1 MYPSVVSDTI
11 LWLVKYIV
19 KTYLNTLFLN
29 LYLVSDK
36 SDLTHIKYKGKT
48 MEYYPKDHASFLLW
62 AKKTSDTLSKSTRGE
77 VRIGKNKLAAIM
89 ASSLPG
95 APFSFNINTLK
106 KEFDMEPVGSNQK
119 LFSALITE
127 RMLKVFVSDFDF
139 ASAFKAREEFENE
152 CVYHILD
159 EEGSIADFYSEL
171 VPFEQSEIDAAKR
184 VITIEELE
192 NYTEQLCSCK
202 DSFDEKVSV
211 ALNEMTKDFVLIYL
225 DVLADFCNNNKSIE
239 KNADILKLSQ
249 NALSK
254 IDLESPSLWVTD
266 LLKMKFS
273 QSLTR

>member
-1 MYPSVVSDTI
+1 MSDTI

-48 MEYYPKDHASFLLW
+48 MKYYPKDHASFLLW

-77 VRIGKNKLAAIM
+77 VRIGKNKLAAMM

-139 ASAFKAREEFENE
+139 ASAFKAREEFNE

-171 VPFEQSEIDAAKR
+171 VSFEQSEIDAAKR

-239 KNADILKLSQ
+239 KNEDILKLSQ

>member
-1 MYPSVVSDTI
+1 
-11 LWLVKYIV
+11 
-19 KTYLNTLFLN
+19 
-29 LYLVSDK
+29 
-36 SDLTHIKYKGKT
+36 
-48 MEYYPKDHASFLLW
+48 
-62 AKKTSDTLSKSTRGE
+62 
-77 VRIGKNKLAAIM
+77 M

-106 KEFDMEPVGSNQK
+106 KEFDMEPVGGNQK

-139 ASAFKAREEFENE
+139 ASAFKVREESENK

-171 VPFEQSEIDAAKR
+171 VPFEQSEVDAAKR

-192 NYTEQLCSCK
+192 NYTEQLCNCK

-254 IDLESPSLWVTD
+254 IDLESPRLWATD